1 MKVSEVMTRDVH
13 IASPRQTLQ
22 EVALDMAKL
31 DTGVIP
37 VGENDRLVGMITDRD
52 IVVRGIAEGLPPN
65 TQIRTIM
72 TPDIKYC
79 FDDQEVDDVT
89 RNMGEIQIRRLPVVD
104 HDKRLIG
111 ILSLGDVAIS
121 TASGRAGDA
130 LSYISQ
136 PTS

>member
-1 MKVSEVMTRDVH
+1 MKVSECMTRDVH
-13 IASPRQTLQ
+13 VASPGQTLQ
-22 EVALDMAKL
+22 EVALEMAKL
-31 DTGVIP
+31 DTGVMP

-52 IVVRGIAEGLPPN
+52 IVIRGIAEGLPPN
-65 TQIRTIM
+65 TQIRKIM

-79 FDDQEVDDVT
+79 FDDQDVDDVT

-121 TASGRAGDA
+121 REAGRAGDA